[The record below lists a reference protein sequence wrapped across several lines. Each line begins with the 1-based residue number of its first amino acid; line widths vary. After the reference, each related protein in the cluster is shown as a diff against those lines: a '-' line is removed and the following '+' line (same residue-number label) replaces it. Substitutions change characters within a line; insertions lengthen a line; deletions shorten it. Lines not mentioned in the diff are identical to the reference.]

1 MKIKT
6 TILIKQKE
14 ETNADSKL
22 TQFYQDQIDKLK
34 NANNAQ
40 QNNEN
45 QNKVDSMLQDINTK
59 FDSIKTKIDELLNGS
74 GNSKNQQQ

>member
-1 MKIKT
+1 N
-6 TILIKQKE
+6 LKQKE

>member
-1 MKIKT
+1 
-6 TILIKQKE
+6 E

-59 FDSIKTKIDELLNGS
+59 FDSIKSKIDELLNGS
-74 GNSKNQQQ
+74 GNSNNQQQ